1 MFSMLSGILGF
12 ATSGLPSILQ
22 FFQQKS
28 DQKHE
33 LEMAQLQMT
42 QQLEM
47 AKQNLASQERI
58 EAITLQENVVQ
69 AEAQETTALYA
80 MASKEQE
87 GASQWIINLR
97 ASVRPVI
104 AYVFVF
110 LLVFTDVAG
119 MIWAIC
125 THVDF
130 KEALDL
136 VFSDEEM
143 AIVSSIIGFYF
154 GSRHWQK

>member
-1 MFSMLSGILGF
+1 
-12 ATSGLPSILQ
+12 
-22 FFQQKS
+22 
-28 DQKHE
+28 
-33 LEMAQLQMT
+33 
-42 QQLEM
+42 
-47 AKQNLASQERI
+47 
-58 EAITLQENVVQ
+58 
-69 AEAQETTALYA
+69 
-80 MASKEQE
+80 
-87 GASQWIINLR
+87 
-97 ASVRPVI
+97 
-104 AYVFVF
+104 VF